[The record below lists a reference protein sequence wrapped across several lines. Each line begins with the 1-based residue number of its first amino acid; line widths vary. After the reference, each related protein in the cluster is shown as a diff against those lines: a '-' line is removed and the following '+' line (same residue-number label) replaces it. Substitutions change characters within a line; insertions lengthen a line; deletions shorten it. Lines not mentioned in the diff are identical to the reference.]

1 MSEVQQLVEMGATAA
16 QARAALKKAKNDVM
30 QAAEMIFA
38 GEFDNVGEDA
48 DTNMQSRSASPQR
61 RVVRPITPEDDEDE
75 GDEDAEGSDAQ
86 MDEDDDDEEGIFF
99 SKSRREEVVEVDE
112 EPEYVQNAALGQ
124 KLPILTRGDWM
135 RGCPEAS
142 EQTHLFSLY
151 NKASE
156 PSRKCNACN
165 TVIPIKKADLL
176 TVYVSYKLRPHS
188 DPQLNLLASLPPE
201 QPTFELY
208 TDSLRG
214 NVVRKCPKCKQEVC
228 LACGEIVSDA
238 DKNRASH
245 QPKYDPLFHCSDLQG
260 LLLGMGLYMIDN
272 AYASEMLGTGG
283 ADGTDT
289 GRAAK
294 KRRVDTSAD
303 DGHSSGNILSNM
315 FGSNTA
321 TAAGKKKSGTGYD
334 GAVKEDMSGQTEALA
349 AQQARDT
356 RIGTL
361 MSQVRD
367 FLPSLQRPG
376 GSQTTDYLVSPTALA
391 HLRRRF
397 NTVASSLLRN
407 DSLTDMSDR
416 SVLYFE
422 LFSWLETISKHEA
435 LASMVAM
442 PIMIPCSST
451 VNNTGSSGQKRYRE
465 RTVVYEGSSGPR
477 ELMESLVIQ
486 ATAAKKGLEGDRP
499 REDPT
504 KEEEMTEEQK
514 RVTNAT
520 PRADKGKVREKNPHT
535 EENRK
540 LLSFCDKI
548 LETARYIDR
557 SLRETKGDAFVER
570 MYQSLPRIPSRARP
584 PTSGDAS
591 TSHVDSMYAADDAAI
606 PTVTAGSS
614 EEEIKKAYEEW
625 ATNARFEY
633 CDLSIQPPAA
643 VVEARQRRAEEQGL
657 NNPQSLAPADD
668 APSYMSAFN
677 QEARMLTHSDI
688 PKRNLAIAKELAVLT
703 TNLPVA
709 WNSSIFLRVDE
720 TRVDIIKALITGPE
734 GTPYHN
740 GCYLFDIF
748 LGPSY
753 NTAPPSVKYMT
764 TNSGKFRFNP
774 NLYAEGKVC
783 LSLLGTWTGPGWVA
797 GRSTLLQVL
806 ISIQS
811 MILCDEPY
819 LNEPGW
825 ANGAGSSSSISY
837 SANVRRMVV
846 HTAMLGNLKNPPEP
860 FKDIILTHF
869 RLKAKSITAQLDDWL
884 TKDDGRPLAPLGTGY
899 VSSNSSG
906 GNGNG
911 GSGNGFRRDVEEL
924 KRLLEGLTRGED
936 PTVQPGSSGSA
947 IPTPATATP
956 SEAETEGL

>member
-16 QARAALKKAKNDVM
+16 QARAALKKSKNDVM

-38 GEFDNVGEDA
+38 GEFDSVTEDA
-48 DTNMQSRSASPQR
+48 DTNMQSRSTSPQR
-61 RVVRPITPEDDEDE
+61 RVVRPITPEDEED
-75 GDEDAEGSDAQ
+75 DSNDDAEGSDAP

-112 EPEYVQNAALGQ
+112 ELEYVQNAALGQ

-165 TVIPIKKADLL
+165 TVIPISKADLL
-176 TVYVSYKLRPHS
+176 TIYP
-188 DPQLNLLASLPPE
+188 N
-201 QPTFELY
+201 FELY
-208 TDSLRG
+208 TDSLRAH
-214 NVVRKCPKCKQEVC
+214 VVRKCAKCKQEVC

-245 QPKYDPLFHCSDLQG
+245 QPKYDPLFHCADLQG

-272 AYASEMLGTGG
+272 VYASEMLGTGG
-283 ADGTDT
+283 ADGTDS

-303 DGHSSGNILSNM
+303 DGHSSGNLLSNM
-315 FGSNTA
+315 FGGNT
-321 TAAGKKKSGTGYD
+321 TVSAGKKKSGIGYD

-361 MSQVRD
+361 MSQVRA
-367 FLPSLQRPG
+367 FLPSLQRTG

-451 VNNTGSSGQKRYRE
+451 VNNMGSSGQKRYRE

-499 REDPT
+499 REDPN

-520 PRADKGKVREKNPHT
+520 PRSDKGKVREKNPHT

-540 LLSFCDKI
+540 LLTFCDKI

-570 MYQSLPRIPSRARP
+570 MYQSLPRIPSKARP
-584 PTSGDAS
+584 NIVASGDAS
-591 TSHVDSMYAADDAAI
+591 TSQFDSMSYAAGDAAV
-606 PTVTAGSS
+606 PKVTAESS
-614 EEEIKKAYEEW
+614 EEEIKKVYEEW

-633 CDLSIQPPAA
+633 CDLSIQPSAA

-657 NNPQSLAPADD
+657 TAPQSLAPTDD

-764 TNSGKFRFNP
+764 TNTGKFRFNP

-783 LSLLGTWTGPGWVA
+783 LSLLGTWAGPGWVA

-811 MILCDEPY
+811 MILCEEPY

-869 RLKAKSITAQLDDWL
+869 RLKAKTITAQLDDWL
-884 TKDDGRPLAPLGTGY
+884 TKDDGRPLSPLGTGY

-906 GNGNG
+906 TNGNG

-924 KRLLEGLTRGED
+924 KRLLDGLTRGED

-947 IPTPATATP
+947 IPTPATGTP
-956 SEAETEGL
+956 SEIGAGTETEGL